1 MTTPAPHDLSLP
13 PYDLLVLLGATASGK
28 TRLAVQLADA
38 LDGEIVSADSR
49 QVFRGMDLGSGKD
62 LAEYG
67 SIPYH
72 LIDLVEPTEP
82 FSLFDYV
89 QRARPVIADIRR
101 RGRWPI
107 LCGGSGL
114 YLSAIVQGYQLTE
127 APPDTELRR
136 HLDTLDLAQL
146 RQHLRSL
153 RPQLHNQ
160 TDLTERARLIRAIEI
175 ATAEQQAETLPVEPP
190 HALVFGLRWPRPL
203 LRQRIAQRLHQRLAD
218 GLIDEVARLQRQGVS
233 WQTLEFFGLEYRF
246 VAQHLQ
252 GQLDFAELCQQLSQ
266 AIGQFAKRQ
275 DTWFR
280 RMERQGLVIHWLDGQ
295 ADPFAQLHQKL
306 RALDLVTTDHRP

>member
-1 MTTPAPHDLSLP
+1 
-13 PYDLLVLLGATASGK
+13 
-28 TRLAVQLADA
+28 
-38 LDGEIVSADSR
+38 
-49 QVFRGMDLGSGKD
+49 
-62 LAEYG
+62 
-67 SIPYH
+67 
-72 LIDLVEPTEP
+72 
-82 FSLFDYV
+82 
-89 QRARPVIADIRR
+89 
-101 RGRWPI
+101 
-107 LCGGSGL
+107 
-114 YLSAIVQGYQLTE
+114 
-127 APPDTELRR
+127 
-136 HLDTLDLAQL
+136 
-146 RQHLRSL
+146 
-153 RPQLHNQ
+153 
-160 TDLTERARLIRAIEI
+160 
-175 ATAEQQAETLPVEPP
+175 
-190 HALVFGLRWPRPL
+190 